1 MSHEL
6 IVCYKFTAAGLKDEE
21 RKKGREAVL
30 LSEIAKY
37 QPGLKKKNRKICL
50 AGEKKVVNL

>member
-37 QPGLKKKNRKICL
+37 QPGLKK
-50 AGEKKVVNL
+50 EKQENLFGW